1 MGVIDLSME
10 LYSGMPVFPG
20 DPDVKIE
27 PIFHYEIDQWNMRR
41 IEMNTHDATHVNVPI
56 HATKNG
62 KTLDNYSLD
71 NFIGEAVKYECDDDI
86 IAWVGLIFDTI
97 DINSEIA
104 ERIVRVRP
112 KFIALPARFEFD
124 LEIERDLLEAG
135 IISFERLVN
144 TEKLPKRFF
153 FHGAPL
159 NIKEGDGSPVR
170 AYAIF

>member
-86 IAWVGLIFDTI
+86 IA
-97 DINSEIA
+97 
-104 ERIVRVRP
+104 
-112 KFIALPARFEFD
+112 
-124 LEIERDLLEAG
+124 
-135 IISFERLVN
+135 
-144 TEKLPKRFF
+144 
-153 FHGAPL
+153 
-159 NIKEGDGSPVR
+159 
-170 AYAIF
+170 